1 MQTPRKLITKPGFVR
16 TTELQLPSV
25 CLVRKFCAP
34 VSLAIMLW
42 CVLSIT
48 SVSRA
53 GSLSDVQAKA
63 EQGDAN
69 AKGVVSV
76 LFQIDA
82 IPAGDGESKAQKAL
96 KLAEE
101 SAEAGSPFGLYALGR
116 IHGEGA
122 GMKKDADK
130 AKQLYTGAFPGLQKL
145 SEGGDPNAQW
155 LLGVCYEVGRG
166 VEKSPG
172 TGVEWYRKSAE
183 QGNSSALVS
192 LGRCHLI
199 GEGVEKDQA
208 KAVELFRKSA
218 EQGNAMAQVN
228 LGWCYLN
235 GEGVEKDQAKAVE
248 WLRKSAEQAN
258 SDAQGILAGC
268 YLRGDGVEK
277 DQSKAVEWF
286 RKSAE
291 QGNAEAQRDLAWR
304 YMSGEGAEKDQ
315 AKAVEWFRKSAE
327 QGNAEAQRDLACR
340 YFFGE
345 GVEKDH
351 AKAVEWFRKSAEQ
364 GNAVAQRDLAWRYDQ
379 GEGVEENPAEAAK
392 WFRKSAEQGDADS
405 QRVLGWC
412 YSNGEGVEK
421 NPAEAAKWYLKSAE
435 QGNRQAMRNLAS
447 MEGSALDTSEKNL
460 WLYRAA
466 ESDEE
471 FRGGPETKDVMA
483 LTVGGQ
489 LRDANQPPKGL
500 FTVIKEGLSG
510 EFKTRRLRG
519 IFRAEPRENS
529 GRKVYPVRLVFE
541 GPDGG
546 EERWDL
552 VFFKDEFGQWSAET
566 AKHDAS
572 S

>member
-1 MQTPRKLITKPGFVR
+1 MQTPRKLITKPGFGR

-34 VSLAIMLW
+34 IPLAIMLW
-42 CVLSIT
+42 CVLSIA

-63 EQGDAN
+63 EKGDAN
-69 AKGVVSV
+69 SKGVVSV
-76 LFQIDA
+76 LLQVDA
-82 IPAGDGESKAQKAL
+82 IPAGEGESKAQKAL

-116 IHGEGA
+116 IHGEGV

-145 SEGGDPNAQW
+145 SEGDDPNAQW
-155 LLGVCYEVGRG
+155 LLGVSFNVGRG
-166 VEKSPG
+166 V
-172 TGVEWYRKSAE
+172 
-183 QGNSSALVS
+183 
-192 LGRCHLI
+192 
-199 GEGVEKDQA
+199 
-208 KAVELFRKSA
+208 
-218 EQGNAMAQVN
+218 
-228 LGWCYLN
+228 
-235 GEGVEKDQAKAVE
+235 
-248 WLRKSAEQAN
+248 
-258 SDAQGILAGC
+258 
-268 YLRGDGVEK
+268 
-277 DQSKAVEWF
+277 
-286 RKSAE
+286 
-291 QGNAEAQRDLAWR
+291 
-304 YMSGEGAEKDQ
+304 EKDQ

-327 QGNAEAQRDLACR
+327 QGNAVAQRLIGQC
-340 YFFGE
+340 YLEGE
-345 GVEKDH
+345 GVEKDQ
-351 AKAVEWFRKSAEQ
+351 AQAVEWFSKSAQQGCAVAQGLLGWLYLSGEVVEKDQTKAVEWFSKSAEQ
-364 GNAVAQRDLAWRYDQ
+364 DNATSQWYLAWRYMS
-379 GEGVEENPAEAAK
+379 GEGVEKDQAQAVE

-421 NPAEAAKWYLKSAE
+421 NPAEAAKWYLKAAE
-435 QGNRQAMRNLAS
+435 QGDKQAMRNLAS

-471 FRGGPETKDVMA
+471 LHDGPETKDVMA

-519 IFRAEPRENS
+519 IFRAEPHENS

-546 EERWDL
+546 EERWNL

>member
-1 MQTPRKLITKPGFVR
+1 MQTPRKLITKPGFGR

-34 VSLAIMLW
+34 IPLAIMLW

-76 LFQIDA
+76 LLQIDA

-101 SAEAGSPFGLYALGR
+101 SADAESPFGLYALGR
-116 IHGEGA
+116 IHGEGV
-122 GMKKDADK
+122 GMQKNADR
-130 AKQLYTGAFPGLQKL
+130 AKQLYTRAFPGLLRL

-155 LLGVCYEVGRG
+155 LLGVCFIVGR
-166 VEKSPG
+166 
-172 TGVEWYRKSAE
+172 
-183 QGNSSALVS
+183 
-192 LGRCHLI
+192 
-199 GEGVEKDQA
+199 GVEKDQA

-218 EQGNAMAQVN
+218 EQGNA
-228 LGWCYLN
+228 
-235 GEGVEKDQAKAVE
+235 D
-248 WLRKSAEQAN
+248 
-258 SDAQGILAGC
+258 
-268 YLRGDGVEK
+268 
-277 DQSKAVEWF
+277 
-286 RKSAE
+286 
-291 QGNAEAQRDLAWR
+291 AQRDLAWR
-304 YMSGEGAEKDQ
+304 YMSGEGVQKDQ
-315 AKAVEWFRKSAE
+315 VKAVEWFRKSAE
-327 QGNAEAQRDLACR
+327 QG
-340 YFFGE
+340 
-345 GVEKDH
+345 H
-351 AKAVEWFRKSAEQ
+351 AD
-364 GNAVAQRDLAWRYDQ
+364 AQRDLAWRYDQ
-379 GEGVEENPAEAAK
+379 GEGVEKNPAEAAS
-392 WFRKSAEQGDADS
+392 WFRKSAEQGNARAQLS
-405 QRVLGWC
+405 LG
-412 YSNGEGVEK
+412 YRYAKGKGVTK
-421 NPAEAAKWYLKSAE
+421 NFSEAVKWYLKSAE
-435 QGNRQAMRNLAS
+435 QGNRQAMRNLAY
-447 MEGSALDTSEKNL
+447 MEDSTLDASEKNL

-471 FRGGPETKDVMA
+471 LHDGPETKDVMA

-552 VFFKDEFGQWSAET
+552 IFFKDEFGQWSAET